1 VLDPFDHLDS
11 ALKLKPASRP
21 RFRHQPGSVH
31 FVPHQGVL
39 AEGVLMATFRGSYYR
54 LNAYQ
59 EPAIPKGLTELRTHG
74 VNGAPPEQLLND
86 PHPVLVSGDDTA
98 AFYRSRE
105 RPSGYL
111 ERTVEA
117 YSWTGL
123 NSRAGSRAF
132 WLLLFPFGMANFA
145 GWLIPDRWTSMPWWT
160 RGRTPIARG
169 LIRVLGVAFTI
180 HYGLWAMVIAVDLL
194 AVQCGQV
201 PACYTQRWL
210 GWFDAIRERLADPAA
225 LMVAFTAVP
234 LLLIGLLWLLGRRN
248 ARLYDRYWADT
259 DCADA
264 SRAPRFGLVDDLQL
278 RQTEFWRAASFV
290 QLQALLHAT
299 AAVGAVGATLAWT
312 LTRSSTPDASSTRLE
327 WLERLGWFLAVVA
340 GLAVAAT
347 AATGALSH
355 RRAPTGHP
363 YPRSKWMARV
373 LLGVA
378 LGLVAA
384 VGWLG
389 WTTPVTPTVPLPGLR
404 HAFGGVMVAE
414 LVLLLGLCSLVEL
427 RLGGSILAA
436 GFLLFYA
443 LEWDQPRPMWWL
455 WMLVAVVAAAVA
467 LAIYVRRSA
476 ADQGGELDPSRHLN
490 NPYWIFAG
498 LAVVM
503 LVTILGWRAEQASWP
518 NRILIAVVA
527 IIYLMGAFAIQI
539 RRAHDYPPSWQ
550 LRGGGLAAIAA
561 VGAIGLT
568 IVSAATIVFVADR
581 LGHAVARLPGDDT
594 TIVVA
599 SKQISYPGELGWI
612 AAAALAPLIIFIL
625 ALSTRLLSLW
635 WYRWR
640 GQISQLHDSYDRDAD
655 HLGPGQLDVPD
666 PDRRFARSAARA
678 RLFGGLVDDAD
689 WLISAAVVTMLAG
702 AVSLMIDL
710 REPEPPSQGLGQ
722 IVGFSSWALGFIVLG
737 AIWLV
742 RTARTDSGLRRAVG
756 IVWDVASFFPRRFHP
771 LAPPSYA
778 ERSVPELRG
787 RLIDLT
793 ANGQVLLIA
802 HSQGTLVSAAAL
814 LTLLGDPACAPRI
827 RRIAWITYGCMLRR
841 LFGRAYPLA
850 VRRTDL
856 VALKAALEHHGPV
869 EGDTFPIPPASRPPY
884 WMNFGR
890 HSDYLGGRVFTD
902 LQRPPPRSTQDRPDD
917 LFFGDPTRRW
927 RFRGQTQQARLW
939 RHSFDYLDDAEDPR
953 FADHVARIIQHL
965 RIRQLPQ

>member
-802 HSQGTLVSAAAL
+802 HSQGTLVSAAA
-814 LTLLGDPACAPRI
+814 R
-827 RRIAWITYGCMLRR
+827 
-841 LFGRAYPLA
+841 
-850 VRRTDL
+850 
-856 VALKAALEHHGPV
+856 
-869 EGDTFPIPPASRPPY
+869 
-884 WMNFGR
+884 
-890 HSDYLGGRVFTD
+890 
-902 LQRPPPRSTQDRPDD
+902 
-917 LFFGDPTRRW
+917 
-927 RFRGQTQQARLW
+927 
-939 RHSFDYLDDAEDPR
+939 
-953 FADHVARIIQHL
+953 
-965 RIRQLPQ
+965 

>member
-1 VLDPFDHLDS
+1 
-11 ALKLKPASRP
+11 
-21 RFRHQPGSVH
+21 
-31 FVPHQGVL
+31 
-39 AEGVLMATFRGSYYR
+39 MATYRGPYYR

-74 VNGAPPEQLLND
+74 VNGAPPEQLLTD

-105 RPSGYL
+105 SPSGHL

-145 GWLIPDRWTSMPWWT
+145 GWLIPDRWTSMSWWT

-169 LIRVLGVAFTI
+169 LIRVLGVAFTV
-180 HYGLWAMVIAVDLL
+180 HYALWAMVIAVDLL
-194 AVQCGQV
+194 AVQCGQL
-201 PACYTQRWL
+201 PACYLQQWL
-210 GWFDAIRERLADPAA
+210 GWFDAIRERLDDPAA

-259 DCADA
+259 DCADGN
-264 SRAPRFGLVDDLQL
+264 SDRDFGLVDDLQL
-278 RQTEFWRAASFV
+278 RQPEFWRASYFV
-290 QLQALLHAT
+290 QIQALLHAT
-299 AAVGAVGATLAWT
+299 AAVATVGATLAWT
-312 LTRSSTPDASSTRLE
+312 LIRIGTPHASSASLE
-327 WLERLGWFLAVVA
+327 WLGWFLAAVA
-340 GLAVAAT
+340 GLAAAAT

-355 RRAPTGHP
+355 RRATTRHP
-363 YPRSKWMARV
+363 YPGLKWMARV

-389 WTTPVTPTVPLPGLR
+389 WTSPVELTVPLPGLR
-404 HAFGGVMVAE
+404 DAFGGVLVAE
-414 LVLLLGLCSLVEL
+414 LVLLLLLCALVDL
-427 RLGGSILAA
+427 RLGGSILLA

-443 LEWDQPRPMWWL
+443 LEWDQPRPLWWV
-455 WMLVAVVAAAVA
+455 WMLLAVAAAAVA
-467 LAIYVRRSA
+467 LGIYARRSA
-476 ADQGGELDPSRHLN
+476 ADQGGDLDSSRHLH

-498 LAVVM
+498 LAAVM
-503 LVTILGWRAEQASWP
+503 LVTILGWRAEQATWP
-518 NRILIAVVA
+518 NRIAIALVPIA
-527 IIYLMGAFAIQI
+527 YLMGAFAIQI
-539 RRAHDYPPSWQ
+539 RHGHDYPPSWQ

-581 LGHAVARLPGDDT
+581 LGHAVARLPGEG
-594 TIVVA
+594 VA
-599 SKQISYPGELGWI
+599 IDVSGKQLSYPGELGWI
-612 AAAALAPLIIFIL
+612 AAAALAPLIIFVL
-625 ALSTRLLSLW
+625 ALSTRIGSLW
-635 WYRWR
+635 LYRWR
-640 GQISQLHDSYDRDAD
+640 GQVSQIHDEFERDALQ
-655 HLGPGQLDVPD
+655 LGPDQVDVQD
-666 PDRRFARSAARA
+666 PDRRLARSAARA

-689 WLISAAVVTMLAG
+689 WLVSAAVVTMLAG
-702 AVSLMIDL
+702 AVSLVIDL

-793 ANGQVLLIA
+793 AHGQVLLIA

-814 LTLLGDPACAPRI
+814 LTLLDDPRCRPGSGGSPGSPTGACSGACSDAPTR
-827 RRIAWITYGCMLRR
+827 W
-841 LFGRAYPLA
+841 
-850 VRRTDL
+850 
-856 VALKAALEHHGPV
+856 
-869 EGDTFPIPPASRPPY
+869 
-884 WMNFGR
+884 
-890 HSDYLGGRVFTD
+890 
-902 LQRPPPRSTQDRPDD
+902 RST
-917 LFFGDPTRRW
+917 
-927 RFRGQTQQARLW
+927 ART
-939 RHSFDYLDDAEDPR
+939 S
-953 FADHVARIIQHL
+953 
-965 RIRQLPQ
+965 LP

>member
-594 TIVVA
+594 TIEVA

-625 ALSTRLLSLW
+625 ALSTRLLSMW

>member
-1 VLDPFDHLDS
+1 
-11 ALKLKPASRP
+11 
-21 RFRHQPGSVH
+21 
-31 FVPHQGVL
+31 
-39 AEGVLMATFRGSYYR
+39 MATFRGSYYR

-194 AVQCGQV
+194 AVQCGHL
-201 PACYTQRWL
+201 PACYDQRWL

-225 LMVAFTAVP
+225 LIVAFTAVP

-264 SRAPRFGLVDDLQL
+264 SSDPQFGLVDDLQL
-278 RQTEFWRAASFV
+278 RQTEFWRASSFV

-340 GLAVAAT
+340 GVAVAAT

-378 LGLVAA
+378 LGSVAA

-389 WTTPVTPTVPLPGLR
+389 WTTPVKPTVPLPGLR
-404 HAFGGVMVAE
+404 HAYGGVMVAE
-414 LVLLLGLCSLVEL
+414 LVLLLVLCSLVEL

-498 LAVVM
+498 LAAVM
-503 LVTILGWRAEQASWP
+503 LVTVLGWRAEQASWP

-539 RRAHDYPPSWQ
+539 RGAHDYPPSWQ

-594 TIVVA
+594 TIEVA

-612 AAAALAPLIIFIL
+612 AAAALAPLIIFLL

-655 HLGPGQLDVPD
+655 RLGPGQLDVPRPRPPLGPQRRPSAPVRRPCRRRRLAD
-666 PDRRFARSAARA
+666 LRGGGHDAGRCGLAGDRPARA
-678 RLFGGLVDDAD
+678 RTTLPRPRTDRWVLLLGARLHRPWGH
-689 WLISAAVVTMLAG
+689 LAG
-702 AVSLMIDL
+702 TDRTNRQRAASGRGDRVGRGQLL
-710 REPEPPSQGLGQ
+710 PTPLPPPSPT
-722 IVGFSSWALGFIVLG
+722 V
-737 AIWLV
+737 
-742 RTARTDSGLRRAVG
+742 
-756 IVWDVASFFPRRFHP
+756 
-771 LAPPSYA
+771 
-778 ERSVPELRG
+778 
-787 RLIDLT
+787 
-793 ANGQVLLIA
+793 
-802 HSQGTLVSAAAL
+802 
-814 LTLLGDPACAPRI
+814 
-827 RRIAWITYGCMLRR
+827 
-841 LFGRAYPLA
+841 
-850 VRRTDL
+850 VRRT
-856 VALKAALEHHGPV
+856 
-869 EGDTFPIPPASRPPY
+869 IRP
-884 WMNFGR
+884 
-890 HSDYLGGRVFTD
+890 
-902 LQRPPPRSTQDRPDD
+902 
-917 LFFGDPTRRW
+917 
-927 RFRGQTQQARLW
+927 
-939 RHSFDYLDDAEDPR
+939 
-953 FADHVARIIQHL
+953 
-965 RIRQLPQ
+965 

>member
-1 VLDPFDHLDS
+1 
-11 ALKLKPASRP
+11 
-21 RFRHQPGSVH
+21 
-31 FVPHQGVL
+31 
-39 AEGVLMATFRGSYYR
+39 MATFRGSYYR

-59 EPAIPKGLTELRTHG
+59 EPAIPQGLTELRTHG

-105 RPSGYL
+105 RPTGYL

-145 GWLIPDRWTSMPWWT
+145 GWLIPDRWTSMRWW
-160 RGRTPIARG
+160 RWGRTPIARG

-180 HYGLWAMVIAVDLL
+180 HYALWAMVIAVDLL
-194 AVQCGQV
+194 AVQCGQL
-201 PACYTQRWL
+201 PSCYNQRWL

-225 LMVAFTAVP
+225 LIVTFTAVP

-264 SRAPRFGLVDDLQL
+264 SRDPQFGLVDDLQL
-278 RQTEFWRAASFV
+278 RQTDFWRAASFV

-299 AAVGAVGATLAWT
+299 AAVATVGATLAWT
-312 LTRSSTPDASSTRLE
+312 LTRIGTPDAGGGARPE
-327 WLERLGWFLAVVA
+327 WLGRLGWVLAAVA

-363 YPRSKWMARV
+363 YPRWRWMARA

-389 WTTPVTPTVPLPGLR
+389 WTTPVTLTVPLPGLR

-414 LVLLLGLCSLVEL
+414 LVVLLVLCSLVEL

-436 GFLLFYA
+436 GILLFYA

-455 WMLVAVVAAAVA
+455 WMLGAVAAAAAA
-467 LAIYVRRSA
+467 LAIYLRRSA
-476 ADQGGELDPSRHLN
+476 ADQDGALDPARHLH
-490 NPYWIFAG
+490 NPFWIFAG
-498 LAVVM
+498 LAVVL
-503 LVTILGWRAEQASWP
+503 LVTILGWRAEEASWP
-518 NRILIAVVA
+518 NRIAIALVA
-527 IIYLMGAFAIQI
+527 ILYLMGAFAIQI
-539 RRAHDYPPSWQ
+539 RHGHDYPPSWQ

-581 LGHAVARLPGDDT
+581 LGNAVARLPGDDT
-594 TIVVA
+594 TIDLA
-599 SKQISYPGELGWI
+599 SKQISFPGELGWI
-612 AAAALAPLIIFIL
+612 AAAALAPLVVFVL

-635 WYRWR
+635 WFRWR
-640 GQISQLHDSYDRDAD
+640 GQISQLQDSYDGDPDR
-655 HLGPGQLDVPD
+655 LGPGRVDVPD
-666 PDRRFARSAARA
+666 PDRRLARSAARA

-702 AVSLMIDL
+702 AVALVIDL
-710 REPEPPSQGLGQ
+710 REPEPPSRGLGQ

-802 HSQGTLVSAAAL
+802 HSQGTLVSVAAL
-814 LTLLGDPACAPRI
+814 LTLLDDPRCRPRI

-850 VRRTDL
+850 VHRADL
-856 VALKAALEHHGPV
+856 VALKAALEHQDPV
-869 EGDTFPIPPASRPPY
+869 DRDTFPTPLASRPPY

-902 LQRPPPRSTQDRPDD
+902 LQRPPPHITQDRPDD

-939 RHSFDYLDDAEDPR
+939 RHSFDYLDDAEDTR

-965 RIRQLPQ
+965 RIRQPPNDHVRSTALREQGAAALTGTPPCVK